1 VTSPTGRFRCEIPDA
16 SRATKSVY
24 ITVN

>member
-16 SRATKSVY
+16 NRVMKSVY
-24 ITVN
+24 ITIN